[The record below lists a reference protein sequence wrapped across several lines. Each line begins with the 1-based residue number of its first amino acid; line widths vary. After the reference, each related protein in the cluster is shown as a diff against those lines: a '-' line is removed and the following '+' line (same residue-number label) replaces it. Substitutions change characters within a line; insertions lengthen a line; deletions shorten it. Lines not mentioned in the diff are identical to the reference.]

1 MFMLHLGVER
11 RGRRSLHIGSS
22 HLVVFLRTANGRPYK
37 LVTVTY
43 GVGCRGRQPLHIG
56 LCYIWVWNGEGAVPY
71 NRFIT
76 FGCIPEDG
84 QWPSLQIG

>member
-37 LVTVTY
+37 LVNVTY
-43 GVGCRGRQPLHIG
+43 GVGCRGRQPL
-56 LCYIWVWNGEGAVPY
+56 
-71 NRFIT
+71 
-76 FGCIPEDG
+76 
-84 QWPSLQIG
+84 QIIK

>member
-37 LVTVTY
+37 LVNVTY
-43 GVGCRGRQPLHIG
+43 GVGCRGRQPLQIE
-56 LCYIWVWNGEGAVPY
+56 LSRVDDISPY
-71 NRFIT
+71 KS
-76 FGCIPEDG
+76 
-84 QWPSLQIG
+84 QSVL